1 MIDFAYNQYNEIGKK
16 TVSMQRQEGHSQMK
30 DKSETST
37 TDLII
42 LFFLLFIIS
51 NILFAVDCMLLSDDA
66 ESNLKLIKDFA
77 ISTGSLVG
85 INIVGL
91 ILIECFE
98 RIEKYIF
105 RRKNQ
110 KECFG
115 EGNFQV
121 LRCSSRYYMLPIAV
135 TALDMMFVLSFLHE
149 RNKDAQ
155 VMIEFFQGRDE
166 FFHCFVW
173 DFLTSMAFMCWRI
186 TAVIKCIVQDIC

>member
-51 NILFAVDCMLLSDDA
+51 NILFAVACMLLSDDA

-98 RIEKYIF
+98 RIESKVCI
-105 RRKNQ
+105 RCDSDSEKSRWTGKNQ
-110 KECFG
+110 
-115 EGNFQV
+115 
-121 LRCSSRYYMLPIAV
+121 
-135 TALDMMFVLSFLHE
+135 LHA
-149 RNKDAQ
+149 NWSYK
-155 VMIEFFQGRDE
+155 V
-166 FFHCFVW
+166 
-173 DFLTSMAFMCWRI
+173 
-186 TAVIKCIVQDIC
+186 

>member
-105 RRKNQ
+105 
-110 KECFG
+110 G
-115 EGNFQV
+115 EKTKRNVSGKVIFRYCGVAADTTCSRLQL
-121 LRCSSRYYMLPIAV
+121 LRWI
-135 TALDMMFVLSFLHE
+135 
-149 RNKDAQ
+149 
-155 VMIEFFQGRDE
+155 
-166 FFHCFVW
+166 
-173 DFLTSMAFMCWRI
+173 
-186 TAVIKCIVQDIC
+186 

>member
-91 ILIECFE
+91 IPVSYTHL
-98 RIEKYIF
+98 
-105 RRKNQ
+105 
-110 KECFG
+110 
-115 EGNFQV
+115 
-121 LRCSSRYYMLPIAV
+121 
-135 TALDMMFVLSFLHE
+135 
-149 RNKDAQ
+149 
-155 VMIEFFQGRDE
+155 
-166 FFHCFVW
+166 
-173 DFLTSMAFMCWRI
+173 
-186 TAVIKCIVQDIC
+186 

>member
-155 VMIEFFQGRDE
+155 VMIEFFQGRDGI
-166 FFHCFVW
+166 FPLFCMG
-173 DFLTSMAFMCWRI
+173 FLTSMAFMCWRI

>member
-51 NILFAVDCMLLSDDA
+51 NILFAVACMLLSDDA

-105 RRKNQ
+105 RQ
-110 KECFG
+110 KKPKGMISGKVIFRYCG
-115 EGNFQV
+115 VAADTTCSRLQL
-121 LRCSSRYYMLPIAV
+121 LRWI
-135 TALDMMFVLSFLHE
+135 
-149 RNKDAQ
+149 
-155 VMIEFFQGRDE
+155 
-166 FFHCFVW
+166 
-173 DFLTSMAFMCWRI
+173 
-186 TAVIKCIVQDIC
+186 

>member
-155 VMIEFFQGRDE
+155 VMIEFFQGRDGI
-166 FFHCFVW
+166 FPLFCIC
-173 DFLTSMAFMCWRI
+173 LLYTSDA
-186 TAVIKCIVQDIC
+186 ADE

>member
-1 MIDFAYNQYNEIGKK
+1 MDFTGKRVFVVEDNALNMEI
-16 TVSMQRQEGHSQMK
+16 
-30 DKSETST
+30 
-37 TDLII
+37 
-42 LFFLLFIIS
+42 
-51 NILFAVDCMLLSDDA
+51 ACMLLDT
-66 ESNLKLIKDFA
+66 F
-77 ISTGSLVG
+77 G
-85 INIVGL
+85 IEVKEVYNGKEAVEDVRTTPPVSYTHLL

-155 VMIEFFQGRDE
+155 VIDVYKRQGLRR
-166 FFHCFVW
+166 
-173 DFLTSMAFMCWRI
+173 ARI
-186 TAVIKCIVQDIC
+186 TVLET

>member
-51 NILFAVDCMLLSDDA
+51 NILFAVACMLLSDDA

-121 LRCSSRYYMLPIAV
+121 LRCSSRYSRLQLLRWI
-135 TALDMMFVLSFLHE
+135 
-149 RNKDAQ
+149 
-155 VMIEFFQGRDE
+155 
-166 FFHCFVW
+166 
-173 DFLTSMAFMCWRI
+173 
-186 TAVIKCIVQDIC
+186 

>member
-1 MIDFAYNQYNEIGKK
+1 
-16 TVSMQRQEGHSQMK
+16 MQRQEGHSQMK

-51 NILFAVDCMLLSDDA
+51 NILFAVACMLLSDDA

-149 RNKDAQ
+149 RNKDDTGDDRIFSRQ
-155 VMIEFFQGRDE
+155 RWNFSTVLYGI
-166 FFHCFVW
+166 
-173 DFLTSMAFMCWRI
+173 FLTSMAFMCWRI

>member
-135 TALDMMFVLSFLHE
+135 TALDMMFVLSFCMRETKMH
-149 RNKDAQ
+149 R
-155 VMIEFFQGRDE
+155 
-166 FFHCFVW
+166 
-173 DFLTSMAFMCWRI
+173 
-186 TAVIKCIVQDIC
+186 

>member
-51 NILFAVDCMLLSDDA
+51 NILFAVACMLLSDDA

-155 VMIEFFQGRDE
+155 VMII
-166 FFHCFVW
+166 H
-173 DFLTSMAFMCWRI
+173 
-186 TAVIKCIVQDIC
+186 K